1 MFVNSEAEGKRK
13 MIRKIAFVMVMAA
26 FLAACGESTSYP
38 ISAHEVTGK
47 LLSTKPPMF
56 VFGSSGADVMVTQG
70 EGGAVRWT
78 VLKDGHPV
86 MRLVAIVT
94 PDGDS
99 ASKVAVSVEPP
110 SNNASARIGQNMADN
125 PAIVKLYRS
134 AMAEQIDAKLNNR
147 PFNMAAIQSQ
157 MVAAAIATMPKIQ
170 QSAMQAAQ
178 SSAEMERDM
187 KRSAADADYEREH
200 QAAMSGYG
208 SDNSSSSSSDS
219 Y

>member
-1 MFVNSEAEGKRK
+1 
-13 MIRKIAFVMVMAA
+13 MIRKFAFALVMAGL
-26 FLAACGESTSYP
+26 LAACGESTSYP
-38 ISAHEVTGK
+38 ISAHEVTSK

-56 VFGSSGADVMVTQG
+56 VFGSSGANVMVTQG

-78 VLKDGHPV
+78 VLKNGHQV
-86 MRLVAIVT
+86 MRLVAKVT
-94 PDGDS
+94 PNGDN
-99 ASKVAVSVEPP
+99 ASNVAVSVEPP
-110 SNNASARIGQNMADN
+110 NDDASTKIGQNMADN

-134 AMAEQIDAKLNNR
+134 AMVEQIDAKLNNR
-147 PFNMAAIQSQ
+147 DFNMGAIQAQ

-187 KRSAADADYEREH
+187 KRAAADAAYEREH
-200 QAAMSGYG
+200 RAALSGYG
-208 SDNSSSSSSDS
+208 SDNSSSSES